1 METASH
7 KDTTEKKIGILTLPL
22 NINYG
27 GVLQAFA
34 LYHTLETL
42 GYQPYLISTQ
52 ALPKRISII
61 IRIKILAK
69 RMIRTLLGKPNPVSF
84 DKRISIASTNINCFI
99 RSNIPN
105 VLTPRSFKELELA
118 RLDSIVVG
126 SDQVW
131 RPQYAGNI
139 RMFFLNFAESWSIRR
154 IAYAASFGTSEW
166 TFTPEETADCTKLLK
181 KFNAV
186 SVREED
192 GVRLC
197 REKFDVEAKW
207 VLDPTMLLAPSD
219 YLSTCPEAAGSNSSL
234 VSYILDSDDAKKEIV
249 SALEKS
255 LGTKSEPMMGK
266 LYVGHDAS
274 KIVPL
279 MGVEDWLSRLANSS
293 FVFTD
298 SFHGCVFS
306 IIFNKPF
313 IVIINK
319 DRGSSRFDTLL
330 SKFGLTGRI
339 AANADEAVRIA
350 AEAIDWEAVNKKR
363 EELRDESLSF
373 LRDSL
378 ADRKM

>member
-1 METASH
+1 M
-7 KDTTEKKIGILTLPL
+7 KKIGILTLPL

-34 LYHTLETL
+34 LYHTLEAL
-42 GYQPYLISTQ
+42 GYQPCLISTQ
-52 ALPKRISII
+52 ALPKRINII
-61 IRIKILAK
+61 IMVKVLVK
-69 RMIRTLLGKPNPVSF
+69 RTIRTILGKPNPVSF
-84 DKRISIASTNINCFI
+84 DKRISIASTNIDGFI

-105 VLTPRSFKELELA
+105 VLTPQSFKELEQA
-118 RLDSIVVG
+118 GLDAIVVG

-139 RMFFLNFAESWSIRR
+139 RMFFLNFTTGWDIRR

-166 TFTPEETADCTKLLK
+166 TFTPEETTDCARLLK

-207 VLDPTMLLAPSD
+207 LLDPTLLLAPSD
-219 YLSTCPEAAGSNSSL
+219 YLNTCPEAAGSNSSL
-234 VSYILDSDDAKKEIV
+234 ISYILDSDDAKKEIV

-255 LGTKSEPMMGK
+255 LGAKSEPIMGK
-266 LYVGHDAS
+266 LYVGHDARQ
-274 KIVPL
+274 IVPL
-279 MGVEDWLSRLANSS
+279 MGVEDWLTKLAGSD

-313 IVIINK
+313 VVMVNK
-319 DRGSSRFDTLL
+319 GRGSSRFDTLL

-339 AANADEAVRIA
+339 ATNAEDAVRIA
-350 AEAIDWEAVNKKR
+350 AEAINWEAVNKRR
-363 EELRDESLSF
+363 EEFNEESIRF
-373 LRDSL
+373 LKEAL
-378 ADRKM
+378 KGV